1 MSAVF
6 FRLFLYLIFLFRS
19 ILAFRRIL
27 STSCIHL
34 AISCPHLP
42 LNRRFSVH
50 TIHSLFV
57 LSLLGFTAQFFD
69 HMPDLITALLCLRRK
84 RNHSRALPHA
94 KCLADQFY
102 LL

>member
-42 LNRRFSVH
+42 LIRRFSVH
-50 TIHSLFV
+50 TIYSRGV
-57 LSLLGFTAQFFD
+57 LSLHIFAAQFFD
-69 HMPDLITALLCLRRK
+69 HMPDLIPALFCLR
-84 RNHSRALPHA
+84 
-94 KCLADQFY
+94 
-102 LL
+102 